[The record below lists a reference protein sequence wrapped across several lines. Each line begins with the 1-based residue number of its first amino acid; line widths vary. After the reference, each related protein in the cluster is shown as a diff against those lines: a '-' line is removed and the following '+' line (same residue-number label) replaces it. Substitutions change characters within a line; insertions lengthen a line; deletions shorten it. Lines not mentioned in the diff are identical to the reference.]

1 MQKSFSDGEI
11 FDSNCITPGTEF
23 MQRVDG
29 LLKKY
34 IENRILHEPSW
45 QGLEIYYS
53 GHLVPGEG
61 EHKIIHHIRQKRQHK
76 AYRPN
81 QRHCL
86 VGQDA
91 DLIMLG
97 LATHEPHFTILR
109 DVVTFGKPKK
119 IQDSMKQ
126 SGGSGGGAEDEE
138 ILDVNS
144 LPQSFFMIETPLQ
157 LLHLSV
163 LREYL
168 EVEFTHEHQ
177 GMPHDRERLIDDFI
191 LLTFLVGN
199 DFVPHLP
206 SLDISESAFDLIFD
220 AYKSL
225 HSSSP
230 EQGQGQ
236 RGHRYI
242 VENGTIKDYDMLEKL
257 FKTIGRKEEK
267 LMKKRDLFLRS
278 KLKAS
283 SVDDSE
289 EDVFVSGMEDSS
301 QDSEVI
307 NPEALTSIP
316 AYDNIRER
324 DAKIGESLLL
334 GLRDEDPV
342 SFSREEEEPPP
353 LSDEPPPSVG
363 EDGFVDDSVINL
375 IESSKLLIDTGRVG
389 PTYPGISRKGEKV
402 FGAPGLA
409 DPDFSY
415 RDHHYR
421 YKFGIVPSEPS
432 SAPFLQELSR
442 QYLRG
447 LLWCLA
453 YYTSG
458 CVSWGWYFPYHYAP
472 FLSDVRNLKTTIPQI
487 KFELGHPFTPFQQ
500 LLGCLPPSSSYLLPK
515 PYQWLMTDPLSPLHH
530 VYPSE
535 FVEDMDGK
543 RHSWEAVVILPF
555 IDSKD
560 IVNAEQLHVPPTALA
575 PAEAQRNTF
584 TKNLIYR
591 ATSRGQISRSVVGY
605 HITPSLPFK
614 SELIPGTYIPF
625 FGFPSLRSLPITGI
639 SVKVLPS
646 KLNRSYRYKSLILEI
661 FNKFNTSLP
670 LHKLINRTVYIHYPL
685 MQEAMVIGIGT
696 IDSELRH
703 ADYLNYE
710 TVYGLQASQSSAP
723 LAEDPKIIEFLRTE
737 EEVESWALSSMR
749 QRRAQLL
756 GGIGSSGLAI
766 GKIKTR
772 VIVVPVI
779 NRVKDRITGD
789 IQRIYGTVPFDL
801 PAQLVRWSHPASTSE
816 VNLPRGEPNRPSSS
830 ASTPKGRIQQR
841 VLSTTAAQSVGGRV
855 PFFRRAGPAGG
866 AGAVGGFLRM
876 MKRLK

>member
-1 MQKSFSDGEI
+1 MHKSIRDGEV
-11 FDSNCITPGTEF
+11 FDTNCITPGTEF
-23 MQRVDG
+23 MERVDG
-29 LLKKY
+29 LIKKY

-61 EHKIIHHIRQKRQHK
+61 EHKVMQHIRQKRQQK

-119 IQDSMKQ
+119 IQDSVKPNGP
-126 SGGSGGGAEDEE
+126 GGRSFSAEDDE

-144 LPQSFFMIETPLQ
+144 LPQSFFLIEKPLQ

-177 GMPHDRERLIDDFI
+177 GAPHDRERLIDDFL

-225 HSSSP
+225 HSSP
-230 EQGQGQ
+230 PGQENK
-236 RGHRYI
+236 YI

-257 FKTIGRKEEK
+257 FRSIGKKEEK

-278 KLKAS
+278 KLKPS
-283 SVDDSE
+283 SSDDSE
-289 EDVFVSGMEDSS
+289 EDVFVTPIEESTN
-301 QDSEVI
+301 DSEVLNSEI
-307 NPEALTSIP
+307 LTRIP
-316 AYDNIRER
+316 TLENIREV
-324 DAKIGESLLL
+324 DAKIGEKLLL
-334 GLRDEDPV
+334 GLREDPDPV
-342 SFSREEEEPPP
+342 SPSREEEEITGPT
-353 LSDEPPPSVG
+353 DEPPPSIG
-363 EDGFVDDSVINL
+363 EDGFIDGSVINM

-389 PTYPGISRKGEKV
+389 PSYPGISRTGEKV
-402 FGAPGLA
+402 FGAPGLT

-421 YKFGIVPSEPS
+421 YKFGIIPSEPS

-458 CVSWGWYFPYHYAP
+458 CVSWGWYFPYHYGP
-472 FLSDVRNLKTTIPQI
+472 LLSDVKNLKATIPNI
-487 KFELGHPFTPFQQ
+487 KFELGSPFTPFQQ

-515 PYQWLMTDPLSPLHH
+515 PYQWLMADPLSPLHH
-530 VYPSE
+530 VYPTE

-560 IVNAEQLHVPPTALA
+560 ILTAEQLHVPAAALSA
-575 PAEAQRNTF
+575 AETQRNTF
-584 TKNLIYR
+584 SKNIIYR
-591 ATSRGQISRSVVGY
+591 SNSQGQLSCSLVGY
-605 HITPSLPFK
+605 RINPSMPFK
-614 SELIPGTYIPF
+614 SELVPGTYIPY

-661 FNKFNTSLP
+661 FNKFNTSIP

-685 MQEAMVIGIGT
+685 MQEALVIGIGT
-696 IDSELRH
+696 LDLELRH
-703 ADYLNYE
+703 VDYVNYE
-710 TVYGLQASQSSAP
+710 TIYGLQATQSSAP
-723 LAEDPKIIEFLRTE
+723 LPEDPKIIQFMRTE
-737 EEVESWALSSMR
+737 EEIESWALSSMR
-749 QRRAQLL
+749 QRRGQLL

-779 NRVKDRITGD
+779 NRVKDRVTGD
-789 IQRIYGTVPFDL
+789 IQRIYGTVPFDI
-801 PAQLVRWSHPASTSE
+801 PAQLVRWSHPASTNE
-816 VNLPRGEPNRPSSS
+816 VNLPRGDPSRSNNS
-830 ASTPKGRIQQR
+830 LKGRIQQKEFSTIT
-841 VLSTTAAQSVGGRV
+841 LSQV
-855 PFFRRAGPAGG
+855 PLFRRAPSRA
-866 AGAVGGFLRM
+866 AVDGVGRFKGILRM
-876 MKRLK
+876 LKRLR